1 MPHSWKITSNNSTPK
16 RKDIYEKLFKHHV
29 QYLPINWTNQ
39 SSMCIS
45 SHGPIRR
52 SQSVNDQVS
61 CCIAKDI
68 YTMNLVYIHG
78 ANATSE
84 SFNHIRTRL
93 GTGLDLNY
101 DSRDGFEH
109 NLAQMQ
115 QSLAGVKQCFF
126 IAHSLGGIYALHLSH
141 HLPAQVLGA
150 VTLSTPYGGAEVA
163 DYAQYFL
170 PFSRL
175 MRDIGPSSWAMRE
188 AAKIKVQ
195 HPWCNVV
202 TVQGRSPFIV
212 VANDGVV
219 SIQSQRHHADME
231 LIDVDYNHYEVV
243 LAEPVIEI
251 IRERINRITK

>member
-1 MPHSWKITSNNSTPK
+1 M
-16 RKDIYEKLFKHHV
+16 
-29 QYLPINWTNQ
+29 
-39 SSMCIS
+39 
-45 SHGPIRR
+45 
-52 SQSVNDQVS
+52 
-61 CCIAKDI
+61 
-68 YTMNLVYIHG
+68 
-78 ANATSE
+78 
-84 SFNHIRTRL
+84 
-93 GTGLDLNY
+93 
-101 DSRDGFEH
+101 
-109 NLAQMQ
+109 QMQ
-115 QSLAGVKQCFF
+115 LEDVDNIAF
-126 IAHSLGGIYALHLSH
+126 IAHSLGGIYSLHLANIM
-141 HLPAQVLGA
+141 PKQVLGA

-251 IRERINRITK
+251 IRERINRIRK